1 MSHLSSELRLHKVRG
16 VQSCSCET
24 FCEQNAQKLEHL
36 GGRISVVEER
46 STFVAHTN
54 SHRFILHDDV
64 WGAPGVRDVT
74 AEVAAAMP

>member
-1 MSHLSSELRLHKVRG
+1 M
-16 VQSCSCET
+16 
-24 FCEQNAQKLEHL
+24 
-36 GGRISVVEER
+36 EER